1 MLLFFVIICITCC
14 FVFLIVIMIRNIIL
28 SFINIW
34 KLCVKLMLCV
44 NILCYIFI
52 RECVR
57 LSNNW
62 YVNEYL
68 QRVTSNLLRCIF
80 VCWYIRWSKDGRHRR
95 SAVLYWSALWLI
107 KVCTHTLVSDSVIYM
122 IYTTYK
128 MYYIYGLIMVVL
140 CWSALWRIQVCN
152 NFGGTYGH
160 TAVLTPSATDYQY
173 L

>member
-1 MLLFFVIICITCC
+1 
-14 FVFLIVIMIRNIIL
+14 
-28 SFINIW
+28 
-34 KLCVKLMLCV
+34 
-44 NILCYIFI
+44 
-52 RECVR
+52 
-57 LSNNW
+57 
-62 YVNEYL
+62 
-68 QRVTSNLLRCIF
+68 
-80 VCWYIRWSKDGRHRR
+80 
-95 SAVLYWSALWLI
+95 VLYWSALWLI